1 MKTKID
7 LRKDQKW
14 LDGLKYKLMQN
25 DQNRN
30 FARQFGNLL
39 AVRDKLTAT
48 EQLLTYQNN
57 DELICIVP
65 GNPDYYRTMFT
76 YLNLIQ

>member
-7 LRKDQKW
+7 LRKDQSQ
-14 LDGLKYKLMQN
+14 LDGLKYELMQN
-25 DQNRN
+25 DQNRH
-30 FARQFGNLL
+30 FAKQFGKLL
-39 AVRDKLTAT
+39 SVRDELTAT

-76 YLNLIQ
+76 YLNLMQ